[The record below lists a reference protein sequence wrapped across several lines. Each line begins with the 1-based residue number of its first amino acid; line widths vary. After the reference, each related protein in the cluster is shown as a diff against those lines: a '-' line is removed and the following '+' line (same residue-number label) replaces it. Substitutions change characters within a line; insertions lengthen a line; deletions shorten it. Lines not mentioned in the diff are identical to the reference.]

1 MRRSVGFGP
10 VLCLAL
16 AAVLWVSGVGSRA
29 ESAATLATPAASGL
43 PGVTSE
49 VLGRGVS
56 SSAPGEELAVARV
69 TIAPGAAIPEHE
81 HPGTQV
87 AAIVAGELTY
97 TVVTGEVP
105 VTRAG
110 GEVESIGAGQTVTLR
125 PGDSLVEQPGVRHHA
140 ENNGAETV
148 EISLATLFP
157 PDQPRTIFVTPT
169 P

>member
-10 VLCLAL
+10 ILCLAL
-16 AAVLWVSGVGSRA
+16 AAVLWVSGAGSRA
-29 ESAATLATPAASGL
+29 ESTATLATPVAGGL
-43 PGVTSE
+43 PGVASE
-49 VLGRGVS
+49 VLGRGES
-56 SSAPGEELAVARV
+56 ASAPGQELAVARV
-69 TIAPGAAIPEHE
+69 TIAAGAAIPEHE

-87 AAIVAGELTY
+87 AAIIAGELTY

-110 GEVESIGAGQTVTLR
+110 GEIETVGAGQTVTLR

-140 ENNGAETV
+140 ENNGPATV
-148 EISLATLFP
+148 EIALATLFP
-157 PDQPRTIFVTPT
+157 PDEPRTIFVTPA